1 MSTILVRTV
10 DRYGILE
17 KVKNNCFCMDINI
30 IIYTTQ
36 AGWFTADGASNNDTS
51 LKFFGAKIDPFKS
64 RWDPV
69 QRRIMSVYLVKA
81 WCE

>member
-10 DRYGILE
+10 DRYGIRE
-17 KVKNNCFCMDINI
+17 KVKNNIFVDINI

-51 LKFFGAKIDPFKS
+51 LKFFGAEIDPFKS
-64 RWDPV
+64 CWDPV
-69 QRRIMSVYLVKA
+69 QCHVSIS
-81 WCE
+81 C